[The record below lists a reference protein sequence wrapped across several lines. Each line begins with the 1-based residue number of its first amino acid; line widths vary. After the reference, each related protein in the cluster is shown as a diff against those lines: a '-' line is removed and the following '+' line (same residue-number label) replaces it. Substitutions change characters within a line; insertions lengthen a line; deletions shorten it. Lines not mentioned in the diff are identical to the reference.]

1 MTSDSARSHEMQ
13 PHSAPSTSAQAH
25 GVHPRVDGRN
35 DTQQSCSHSARG
47 GHRLLMIACCIPM
60 LIVVGVLVVTGVTDA
75 AAIAYA
81 LLCLGLMA
89 LMMMLA
95 LPGGH
100 RH

>member
-1 MTSDSARSHEMQ
+1 
-13 PHSAPSTSAQAH
+13 
-25 GVHPRVDGRN
+25 
-35 DTQQSCSHSARG
+35 
-47 GHRLLMIACCIPM
+47 MIACCIPM